1 MPTLAHTL
9 RTPTLILCCLA
20 SLLHGCAGIIIG
32 GAATGALIAHD
43 RRTTGT
49 IIDDQALALEGEHRV
64 NGDPRMATGHINV
77 SAYNGQVLLT
87 GEVPQAAMRQQAET
101 IVRSDPRVRRV
112 FNELAIAAPS
122 SFLARSSDVLLAGRV
137 KANLFDVEIDGFD
150 PTRVKIIT
158 ERGIVYLMGLV
169 TPEEG
174 KAATEVV
181 RRVGG
186 VQKVVRL
193 FEYVEI
199 EQPRPAAANAR

>member
-1 MPTLAHTL
+1 MPDLAHTL
-9 RTPTLILCCLA
+9 RTPALMLCCVT

-32 GAATGALIAHD
+32 GAATSALIAHD

-49 IIDDQALALEGEHRV
+49 IIDDQAMALEGEHRV
-64 NGDPRMATGHINV
+64 NSDPRMAAGHINV

-87 GEVPQAAMRQQAET
+87 GEVPLAPMRQQAEA
-101 IVRSDPRVRRV
+101 IVRSDPRVRQV

-122 SFLARSSDVLLAGRV
+122 SFLARSNDVLLAGHV
-137 KANLFDVEIDGFD
+137 KAGLFDVKIDGFD

-174 KAATEVV
+174 EAATEVV

-199 EQPRPAAANAR
+199 EQRRQGAANAR